1 MSTWTLDTGLA
12 REEPPRRRADG
23 APRVL
28 VLGLSLGLG
37 AVALAGL
44 LLGGS
49 VAEVGADGLVDV
61 LGRAAQLQRGAAAP
75 RAGSGEVLAAGDTP
89 APSRQ
94 HSVVVFQS
102 QISWLTHISYL
113 TQSFVHKYEWRFATA
128 NWERQK
134 LIHGW
139 ECEMVTAGSWQC
151 LGGGVCVSACTP
163 RKTPCPGRRGAEPPP
178 RRGSRP
184 RCRWRTRVW
193 RPGPRH
199 GGWRTRGHACLAP
212 AAPGPRVSGGPRR
225 CPDSAPSCSILQV
238 DRKHRRPLAAS
249 LILTCVSPPAGV
261 CWSSAACCL
270 RWTRGLRG
278 TQL

>member
-1 MSTWTLDTGLA
+1 
-12 REEPPRRRADG
+12 
-23 APRVL
+23 
-28 VLGLSLGLG
+28 
-37 AVALAGL
+37 
-44 LLGGS
+44 
-49 VAEVGADGLVDV
+49 
-61 LGRAAQLQRGAAAP
+61 
-75 RAGSGEVLAAGDTP
+75 
-89 APSRQ
+89 
-94 HSVVVFQS
+94 
-102 QISWLTHISYL
+102 
-113 TQSFVHKYEWRFATA
+113 
-128 NWERQK
+128 
-134 LIHGW
+134 
-139 ECEMVTAGSWQC
+139 MVTAGSWQC
-151 LGGGVCVSACTP
+151 LGGGVCVSAYTP

-238 DRKHRRPLAAS
+238 DRKHRRPLAAI